1 MAQIRFDDQV
11 ALVTGAGKGLG
22 RAYALLLAERGA
34 KVVVNNRK
42 REPEGTPGSADL
54 VVDEIRAA
62 GGQAV
67 ADHHPVES
75 WDAGQGMV
83 GAALENFG
91 RIDIVINNAGVD
103 QHAGLHNTPV
113 EDFERIFAISF
124 YGALYATKAALPAM
138 REAGY
143 GRILFTTS
151 SAGLYGQHG
160 LSSYSAAK
168 AGIIGL
174 MRAVAQ
180 EGQSKNIL
188 SNAIAPYAYTQMTER
203 HAEHFPDRLL
213 GPELV
218 APIAAWLV
226 SEACSVNGETF
237 VAGTGHF
244 GRAQMV
250 ENRGIKLSPDQPI
263 TPEDVAARIDDIRDM
278 SDTATYKDA
287 VDSFMATTERTDTA
301 QS

>member
-1 MAQIRFDDQV
+1 MDQIRFDGRV
-11 ALVTGAGKGLG
+11 ALITGAGKGLG

-42 REPEGTPGSADL
+42 REPDGTPGSADL
-54 VVDEIRAA
+54 VVAEIQAA
-62 GGQAV
+62 GGEAV
-67 ADHHPVES
+67 ADHHSVES
-75 WDAGQGMV
+75 WEAGQAMV
-83 GAALENFG
+83 QTALDTFG
-91 RIDIVINNAGVD
+91 GLDIVINNAGID
-103 QHAGLHNTPV
+103 QHAGLHNTPI
-113 EDFERIFAISF
+113 EDFERIFAVSF
-124 YGALYATKAALPAM
+124 YGGLYATKAALPAL
-138 REAGY
+138 RAAGY

-180 EGQSKNIL
+180 EGESKGIRA
-188 SNAIAPYAYTQMTER
+188 NALAPYAYTQMTEA
-203 HAEHFPDRLL
+203 HAQHFPDRLL

-218 APIAAWLV
+218 APIAAYLV
-226 SEACSVNGETF
+226 SEACPVSGEIY

-250 ENRGIKLSPDQPI
+250 ENHGVKLPPDAPI
-263 TPEDVAARIDDIRDM
+263 SPEDVAARFDDIRDM
-278 SDTATYKDA
+278 SDTTSFKDA
-287 VDSFMATTERTDTA
+287 IESFMATTERT
-301 QS
+301 

>member
-1 MAQIRFDDQV
+1 MDPIRFDGRV
-11 ALVTGAGKGLG
+11 ALVTGGGKGLG
-22 RAYALLLAERGA
+22 RAYAHLLAERGA

-42 REPEGTPGSADL
+42 REPEGTPGSAET
-54 VVDEIRAA
+54 VVEEIRAA
-62 GGQAV
+62 GGEAI
-67 ADHHPVES
+67 ADTHSVES
-75 WDAGQGMV
+75 WEAGQGMV
-83 GAALENFG
+83 ATALDTWG
-91 RIDIVINNAGVD
+91 RLDILINNAGID
-103 QHAGLHNTPV
+103 QHAALHNTPI
-113 EDFERIFAISF
+113 EDFERIFAVSF
-124 YGALYATKAALPAM
+124 YGGLYSTKAALPVM

-180 EGQSKNIL
+180 EGAGKNIL
-188 SNAIAPYAYTQMTER
+188 ANALAPYAHTQMTEA
-203 HAEHFPDRLL
+203 HAQHFPDRLL

-226 SEACSVNGETF
+226 AEGCPASGEIY

-250 ENRGIKLSPDQPI
+250 ENHGVKLPPDGPI
-263 TPEDVAARIDDIRDM
+263 TPEDVAARFEDIRDM
-278 SDTATYKDA
+278 SKTTTFADA
-287 VDSFMATTERTDTA
+287 VASFMATTERA
-301 QS
+301 G